1 MKTLTKILFG
11 LFVFTL
17 GTSSSNPKGQVK
29 KEVPKLHT
37 YNLHLDKS
45 ILCSRD
51 KHILKSI
58 DSLEKK
64 YVVLITLKNEIIS
77 IKDSIKQ

>member
-1 MKTLTKILFG
+1 MKTLTKILLG

-17 GTSSSNPKGQVK
+17 GTSSSNPKRQLK
-29 KEVPKLHT
+29 KEVPKLHA

-45 ILCSRD
+45 ILYSKD
-51 KHILKSI
+51 KQILKSI

-64 YVVLITLKNEIIS
+64 YVVLITLKNEIICMN
-77 IKDSIKQ
+77 DSIKP

>member
-29 KEVPKLHT
+29 KEVSKLHT

-58 DSLEKK
+58 DSLERK
-64 YVVLITLKNEIIS
+64 YVVLITLKNEIVS

>member
-1 MKTLTKILFG
+1 MKTLTKILLG

-17 GTSSSNPKGQVK
+17 GTSSSNPKGQLK
-29 KEVPKLHT
+29 KEVPKLHA

-45 ILCSRD
+45 ILYSKD
-51 KHILKSI
+51 KQILKSI

-64 YVVLITLKNEIIS
+64 YVVLITLKNEIICMN
-77 IKDSIKQ
+77 DSIKP